1 VYPVA
6 SESGPLGRSGV
17 LVTRL
22 GVRCAPD
29 GALLRAVV
37 RRAREAGLRYFDTA
51 PLYGSGASEKR
62 LGQALKN
69 VDRRRYALS
78 TKVGRPVDG
87 PVDFSAEGVCRSL
100 SDSLGRLGLDRVDVV
115 YLHDPDDGWLDRA
128 IGEAYPVLRDLREQG
143 VVGAIGVAT
152 AQLKVAARATAET
165 DLDVVALAGRYTLL
179 DRSAAD
185 DVLSACAARDVSVVA
200 AGVYN
205 SGVLADPRP
214 GVAYDHAPVPA
225 AVLARAQRLERLC
238 ASYGVPLRAAAIQF
252 PLRHPAVACVLTGV
266 RSVDEFEENR
276 AMFGFDVPDALWA
289 ELEES

>member
-1 VYPVA
+1 MYPVA

-87 PVDFSAEGVCRSL
+87 PVDFSADAVCRSL
-100 SDSLGRLGLDRVDVV
+100 SDSLGRLGLDRVDAV
-115 YLHDPDDGWLDRA
+115 YLHDPDDGSLDRA